1 MGNVQTTT
9 VTQISSSTTPVPKGP
24 GLVGSK
30 RSRRIRSS
38 GSCTDVKQI
47 KKGRKAPGGAKK
59 GKETAIFLRKTYDM
73 ITKCDE
79 SLASWTKE
87 GDMFIIKD
95 SESFARTVIP
105 QYFDHNKFSSFNRQ
119 LNFYG
124 FRKLQTEPIL
134 KSDIDKKTLK
144 WITFH
149 HKDFKRGRLDLLSNI
164 KRSTRKDGN
173 NAFKD
178 QQKEIANLNERVQS
192 LEGTVQK
199 LCHFLNLEIE
209 LPTPTMPVLQDNEA
223 RKTVSILTESHVE
236 YEMNRKKSPADAKLE
251 KMASLRGIKEERP
264 TLLPHPKAKGH
275 LPGEVNLPG
284 GLERGISQI
293 SLLRGLSSDP
303 IWLQSGTSTSLME
316 ERFPAE

>member
-1 MGNVQTTT
+1 MNNQTT
-9 VTQISSSTTPVPKGP
+9 SPTTSILKGS

-47 KKGRKAPGGAKK
+47 KKGRKTPGGAKK
-59 GKETAIFLRKTYDM
+59 GKETGTAIFLRKTYDM
-73 ITKCDE
+73 IGKCDE

-95 SESFARTVIP
+95 SESFAKTVIP

-134 KSDIDKKTLK
+134 KSDIDQKTLK

-149 HKDFKRGRLDLLSNI
+149 HKNFKRGRLDLLPLI
-164 KRSTRKDGN
+164 KRSTRSDGN

-178 QQKEIANLNERVQS
+178 QQKEIATLNERVQS
-192 LEGTVQK
+192 LEQTVKQ
-199 LCHFLNLEIE
+199 LCQFLDLDVE
-209 LPTPTMPVLQDNEA
+209 PPMPTMPALQNQEG
-223 RKTVSILTESHVE
+223 RKTVSIVTESHVE
-236 YEMNRKKSPADAKLE
+236 YEMNRKKSPAADAKLE
-251 KMASLRGIKEERP
+251 KMASIRAIKEERP
-264 TLLPHPKAKGH
+264 SLLPHPKAKGH
-275 LPGEVNLPG
+275 LPGEVNVPG
-284 GLERGISQI
+284 VLERGISQI

-303 IWLQSGTSTSLME
+303 IWLQSGASTSLME